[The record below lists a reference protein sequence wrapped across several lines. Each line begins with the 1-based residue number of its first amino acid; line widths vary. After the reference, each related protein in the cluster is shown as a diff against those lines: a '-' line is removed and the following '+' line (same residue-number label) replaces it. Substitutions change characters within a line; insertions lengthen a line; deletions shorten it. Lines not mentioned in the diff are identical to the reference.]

1 MSKRETPM
9 TLRYWEKV
17 GGTIVEE
24 FSAIPRGQDHG
35 ARILDAVII
44 PDGPKMR
51 AKKSEV
57 EIEGKDI
64 IVVQTKAK
72 RLGMYLMGQVVF
84 SAELMKRYNPRSI
97 KSVALCKKGDS
108 VLEPL
113 LEAYENVEV
122 VIDSA

>member
-24 FSAIPRGQDHG
+24 FSAIPRGQNDG

-84 SAELMKRYNPRSI
+84 SAELMKRYKPRSI
-97 KSVALCKKGDS
+97 KSVALCKRGDS